1 MQLKHF
7 TVVTS
12 VLAALLV
19 HAQVNVT
26 DIISDIT
33 DIAVL
38 AGEVVGLVQGL
49 DITTILTSAPKIIDN
64 IGQIVEII
72 TTDVE
77 EISAGNSTFKATDQT
92 DICDGLQ
99 QFLEA
104 VGQIADT
111 VTDNIDAISDI
122 PFSGAVAD
130 VISSVKDG
138 VDEFGG
144 KILEMVPDCGSD
156 TENSLES
163 VNKSF
168 SNCIDRLD

>member
-1 MQLKHF
+1 MQFKP
-7 TVVTS
+7 
-12 VLAALLV
+12 LAIATGILAVSSV

-26 DIISDIT
+26 DIISDIS

-38 AGEVVGLVQGL
+38 ASEV
-49 DITTILTSAPKIIDN
+49 KIIDN

-77 EISAGNSTFKATDQT
+77 EIGASNVTVKATDQT
-92 DICDGLQ
+92 DVCDGFQ
-99 QFLEA
+99 EFLEA

-111 VTDNIDAISDI
+111 VTENIDILSDT
-122 PFSGAVAD
+122 PFSGAIAD

-138 VDEFGG
+138 INDFSDQ
-144 KILEMVPDCGSD
+144 ILDVVPDCGSD

-163 VNKSF
+163 VNTSF
-168 SNCIDRLD
+168 STCLEKLA